1 MRRRVG
7 SGRQAM
13 AHQAA
18 SDEQRSGHGAPS
30 VWKSRSGVRIFCV
43 ASACVIA
50 FLAAAATVRAAP
62 PSASAILRRAGYVY
76 GHLNNYH
83 IAATRESFFLQ
94 AHSGFSRHS
103 EISLDGDRQGR
114 VRMTLTGDEPD
125 VLVVSDGKTTWQ
137 YAPVKNQ
144 YSQRAGPAL
153 RDGPGAQGPAGGHED
168 LFQQA
173 YELLVGHFAELP
185 QLEKIATLEGKE
197 KIEFK
202 GRQTLCY
209 RIAIRLESTTDELW
223 ISRSSFLVLRE
234 KRTQVPASSGS
245 RTLVNDN
252 IRVNEIAIHA
262 AHSPDF
268 FTFTPPTNAWR
279 VVALELPGEGQGVE
293 GISAGNFTL
302 NDIEGSGVSLS
313 DFRGK
318 VVLLSFWAT
327 WCAPCKRELPIL
339 QEIFM
344 RRKDVEV
351 LTIDDEDPA
360 TIRSFLHEN
369 HYGFPALIDQDRT
382 LFKKFAVH
390 FIPTVLVID
399 QAGVIVHEIVG
410 WEGPQKLLAALDAAG
425 SKAAGPGGSGISG
438 ANPLH
443 R

>member
-1 MRRRVG
+1 
-7 SGRQAM
+7 M
-13 AHQAA
+13 AHQAG

-30 VWKSRSGVRIFCV
+30 VWKSRNGVRIFCV

-50 FLAAAATVRAAP
+50 FLVAAATARAAP
-62 PSASAILRRAGYVY
+62 PSASTILQRVGYVY

-103 EISLDGDRQGR
+103 EISLDGDRRGR
-114 VRMTLTGDEPD
+114 VRMKLTGDESN
-125 VLVVSDGKTTWQ
+125 VLIISDGKTTWQ

-144 YSQRAGPAL
+144 YTQRAGPVL
-153 RDGPGAQGPAGGHED
+153 RDGSGAHEPAGGHED
-168 LFQQA
+168 VFQQA
-173 YELLVGHFAELP
+173 YELLVGHFTTLA
-185 QLEKIATLEGKE
+185 QLEKNATLGGKE

-209 RIAIRLESTTDELW
+209 RIAIRLESMTDELW

-234 KRTQVPASSGS
+234 KRTQAPASSGS
-245 RTLVNDN
+245 RTLVNDE
-252 IRVNEIAIHA
+252 IRVREIAAHA
-262 AHSPDF
+262 ARPADL
-268 FTFTPPTNAWR
+268 FTFAPPANAWR

-293 GISAGNFTL
+293 GTSAGNFTL
-302 NDIEGSGVSLS
+302 NDIEGNGVSLS

-339 QEIFM
+339 QEILGE
-344 RRKDVEV
+344 RKDVVV
-351 LTIDDEDPA
+351 LTVDDENPA

-399 QAGVIVHEIVG
+399 QEGVIVHEIVG

-425 SKAAGPGGSGISG
+425 SKEAGPRGSGTSG
-438 ANPLH
+438 ANLLH